1 MRERR
6 TSERGI
12 MVDNGTVTESAPS
25 LIDEFTEVIRRTAA
39 TICAE
44 QPDVPEPEELRD
56 LDSFSMV
63 QVLLDLENE
72 LGMKVLEELE
82 GFEGRTFREIA
93 EHIAEVAHRN
103 GTSAEFEANVR
114 RIVNSD

>member
-1 MRERR
+1 MLENAIA
-6 TSERGI
+6 TDS
-12 MVDNGTVTESAPS
+12 SAPTF
-25 LIDEFTEVIRRTAA
+25 LDEFTELIRRTAA

-72 LGMKVLEELE
+72 LELKVLEELE

-93 EHIAEVAHRN
+93 EHIAGIAERN
-103 GTSAEFEANVR
+103 GSYAEFQAAVK
-114 RIVNSD
+114 RIIAD

>member
-1 MRERR
+1 M
-6 TSERGI
+6 S
-12 MVDNGTVTESAPS
+12 DNATATETTPS
-25 LIDEFTEVIRRTAA
+25 FIDEFTELIRRTAA

-44 QPDVPEPEELRD
+44 QPDVPAPEELRD

-72 LGMKVLEELE
+72 LDMKVLEELE

-93 EHIAEVAHRN
+93 EHIADVARRG
-103 GTSAEFEANVR
+103 GTYAEFEATVR
-114 RIVNSD
+114 RIVDDGTD

>member
-1 MRERR
+1 ML
-6 TSERGI
+6 
-12 MVDNGTVTESAPS
+12 DNATAKDSSAPAF
-25 LIDEFTEVIRRTAA
+25 IDEFTEVIRRTAA

-72 LGMKVLEELE
+72 LEMKVLEELE

-93 EHIAEVAHRN
+93 EHIAGIAERN
-103 GTSAEFEANVR
+103 GTTAEFEAKVR
-114 RIVNSD
+114 RIIES